1 MSDQALDLNRSL
13 QLIRRHWRAVCAI
26 AALGLVA
33 GAGYG
38 ALQPSALTS
47 TALVRIASPQSAYTA
62 NTAPTLVVL
71 ASSDPVLSL
80 AQPHIR
86 PPVSKQALQNE
97 LAVTSPTPGILS
109 IRAQGQTAA
118 QAEATANAVANGFA
132 EYVSLSGATGA
143 LVLQPASTATG
154 RSPAAF
160 AVIFGGIG
168 LLMGA
173 AFGVIGTLAVTR
185 RHRRLRQRD
194 EIADS
199 IGIPVLASIPVGHPS
214 GAAEWVKLLTAYE
227 PTAANARCLR
237 AALDYLAA
245 GGSGPA
251 GGGRGRGTSLQVLS
265 LRSDPAA
272 LALGP
277 QFAAVAASLGIRT
290 HLIIGPQQEPDATAT
305 LRAACTGMAPM
316 EHLRVT
322 VTDED
327 NVPDQP
333 PAALTILPSI
343 VGQQAP
349 RVAGR
354 MREAVAVL
362 GVSAG
367 AATADELARVAV
379 SAADQGRPIAGI
391 LVANPDPADHST
403 GRIPQLART
412 AARRAPSHLTGIP
425 TETLRWMT

>member
-47 TALVRIASPQSAYTA
+47 TALVRIASLQSAYSA
-62 NTAPTLVVL
+62 NSAPTLVVL

-97 LAVTSPTPGILS
+97 LAITSPTPGILS

-118 QAEATANAVANGFA
+118 QAEATANAVANGFV

-185 RHRRLRQRD
+185 RRRRLRQRD

-214 GAAEWVKLLTAYE
+214 GDTEWVKLLTGYE
-227 PTAANARCLR
+227 PTTADARCLR

-251 GGGRGRGTSLQVLS
+251 GGG
-265 LRSDPAA
+265 
-272 LALGP
+272 
-277 QFAAVAASLGIRT
+277 
-290 HLIIGPQQEPDATAT
+290 
-305 LRAACTGMAPM
+305 LRAGEPRSRSSRFAPI
-316 EHLRVT
+316 R
-322 VTDED
+322 
-327 NVPDQP
+327 PRWPSGRSSP
-333 PAALTILPSI
+333 PSPPRWGSALISSS
-343 VGQQAP
+343 G
-349 RVAGR
+349 RSRSR
-354 MREAVAVL
+354 MR
-362 GVSAG
+362 
-367 AATADELARVAV
+367 
-379 SAADQGRPIAGI
+379 RP
-391 LVANPDPADHST
+391 
-403 GRIPQLART
+403 RC
-412 AARRAPSHLTGIP
+412 APHAPGWP
-425 TETLRWMT
+425 P